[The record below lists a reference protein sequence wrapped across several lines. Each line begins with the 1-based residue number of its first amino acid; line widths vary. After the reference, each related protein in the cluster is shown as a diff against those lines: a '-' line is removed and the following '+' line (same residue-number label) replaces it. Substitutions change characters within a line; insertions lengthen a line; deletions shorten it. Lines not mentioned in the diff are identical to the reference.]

1 MQLSLIHSIFFLV
14 FAFSLSVQAADIL
27 PIYSTTRALGMGN
40 AQYGVITGPDSIFY
54 NPAGLARTGGIGWR
68 VLGAGVG
75 VGDGVVSNID
85 QIQNT
90 ESGSGFAETLN
101 EFYGDQVFVNAS
113 GSMALTLPYISFM
126 TYNQTYASLTI
137 NNPVY
142 PELPTRFINDYG
154 YAVGLGLPVLPF
166 FHLGVAL
173 KRVKRSGVDTIYRV
187 SSLTE
192 LDVEVIKSDFTQHGV
207 GYGMDL
213 GGNFIVDLPLVDV
226 VLSGVWQNIGDTT
239 FRSSNGSNIPVE
251 KSNMGIGAAVVV
263 DLPLISIAPSL
274 DITHLNRSEIQLM
287 RKINFGVEVG
297 LPLIDL
303 RAGFNQG
310 YYSAGVGVGFG
321 PLGVNAATYGVELG
335 EYPGQI
341 EDRRYMVEMSI
352 ELGIGS
358 LPFGGSSSSSSGGG
372 KSAWG
377 GQRLKQRR

>member
-1 MQLSLIHSIFFLV
+1 MQLSSVILLLIALIFSGLN
-14 FAFSLSVQAADIL
+14 ARAADIL

-54 NPAGLARTGGIGWR
+54 NPAGLARTSGLNWR
-68 VLGAGVG
+68 ILGAGVG
-75 VGDGVVSNID
+75 VGDGIISNID
-85 QIQNT
+85 QLDDT
-90 ESGSGFAETLN
+90 SSGSGFADLID
-101 EFYGDQVFVNAS
+101 EFYGDQIFVNAA

-126 TYNQTYASLTI
+126 TYNQTYASITI

-154 YAVGLGLPVLPF
+154 YAVGVGLPVLPF
-166 FHLGVAL
+166 FHLGMAL

-187 SSLTE
+187 SSLTD
-192 LDVEVIKSDFTQHGV
+192 LDVEVLKSDFTQHGI

-213 GGNFIVDLPLVDV
+213 GANFVIDAPVVDV
-226 VLSGVWQNIGDTT
+226 VLSGVWQNVGDTS
-239 FRSSNGSNIPVE
+239 FRSDNGSRLPTE
-251 KSNMGIGAAVVV
+251 KSVMGVGAAVVV
-263 DLPLISIAPSL
+263 DLPFLSVAPSL
-274 DITHLNRSEIQLM
+274 DITHLNRDDIQLM

-310 YYSAGVGVGFG
+310 YYSGGAGIGFG
-321 PLGVNAATYGVELG
+321 PLQFNAATYGVELG
-335 EYPGQI
+335 EYPGQL

-358 LPFGGSSSSSSGGG
+358 LPFGGGSSTSSAGSRSV
-372 KSAWG
+372 WG